1 MKKVLVIMA
10 LIMLVLINKNN
21 KDELIIPDAS
31 IRFRVIANSNT
42 YEDIFEK
49 NKISKYLDK
58 KVFEFIK
65 DSNTSE
71 EAKEELLNNKS
82 NIPSIIDK
90 YLLENK
96 INMNYE
102 LNIGKNYFPTKYYK
116 GIKYA
121 AGYYDSVVLKLG
133 ESSGMNWWCVIYP
146 PLCLIDDTDKD
157 EVEYTTLVKEVM
169 NKYQKSL

>member
-1 MKKVLVIMA
+1 MKKVLVITA

-65 DSNTSE
+65 DSNSAD
-71 EAKEELLNNKS
+71 EAKEELLNNKF
-82 NIPSIIDK
+82 NISSIIDK

-133 ESSGMNWWCVIYP
+133 ESNGMNWWCVIYP

-157 EVEYTTLVKEVM
+157 EVEYTTLVKELM

>member
-65 DSNTSE
+65 DSNSAD
-71 EAKEELLNNKS
+71 EAKEELLNNKF
-82 NIPSIIDK
+82 NISSIIDK

-133 ESSGMNWWCVIYP
+133 ESNGMNWWCVIYP

-157 EVEYTTLVKEVM
+157 EVEYTTLVKELM

>member
-1 MKKVLVIMA
+1 MKKVLVILA
-10 LIMLVLINKNN
+10 LVILIIINKNN

-49 NKISKYLDK
+49 NKLSKYLDK

-65 DSNTSE
+65 DSKSVE
-71 EAKEELLNNKS
+71 EAKEQLLNNKT
-82 NIPSIIDK
+82 NISSIIDK

-96 INMNYE
+96 INMSYE

-116 GIKYA
+116 GIKYS

-133 ESSGMNWWCVIYP
+133 ESMGLNWWCVIYP
-146 PLCLIDDTDKD
+146 PLCLIDEENKD
-157 EVEYTTLVKEVM
+157 EVEYTTLVREVM

>member
-1 MKKVLVIMA
+1 MKKFLVIMA
-10 LIMLVLINKNN
+10 LLMLVLINKNN
-21 KDELIIPDAS
+21 KDELIIPNAS

-49 NKISKYLDK
+49 NKLSKYLDK

-65 DSNTSE
+65 DSSSAE
-71 EAKEELLNNKS
+71 EAKEELLSNKS
-82 NIPSIIDK
+82 NISSIIDK

-96 INMNYE
+96 ININYE
-102 LNIGKNYFPTKYYK
+102 LNIGNNSFPPKYYK
-116 GIKYA
+116 GIKYD

-146 PLCLIDDTDKD
+146 PLCLIDDTDKA

-169 NKYQKSL
+169 NK

>member
-65 DSNTSE
+65 DSNSAD
-71 EAKEELLNNKS
+71 EAKKELLNNKS
-82 NIPSIIDK
+82 NISSIIDK

-116 GIKYA
+116 GIKYD

>member
-1 MKKVLVIMA
+1 MKKVLVIMS

-82 NIPSIIDK
+82 NISSIIDK

>member
-1 MKKVLVIMA
+1 MKKVLVIIA

-49 NKISKYLDK
+49 NKLSKYLDK

-65 DSNTSE
+65 DSSSAS

-82 NIPSIIDK
+82 NISSIIDK
-90 YLLENK
+90 YLYRK
-96 INMNYE
+96 
-102 LNIGKNYFPTKYYK
+102 
-116 GIKYA
+116 
-121 AGYYDSVVLKLG
+121 KLF
-133 ESSGMNWWCVIYP
+133 SN
-146 PLCLIDDTDKD
+146 
-157 EVEYTTLVKEVM
+157 
-169 NKYQKSL
+169 